1 MKEEKNVR
9 AFAYL
14 LGGEFDELVK
24 LLQAEDPKIRKNAA
38 LILGKME
45 SEDLLPV
52 LFDAYKAEKTLF
64 VRADYLKAISEMD
77 YRPLL
82 CELEQRL
89 ETLRSYETCAEEEK
103 HIAKER
109 RILQQM
115 VMKYRRTRR
124 HRFTGYDVPS
134 ELILVTN
141 RCQRE
146 AQLTR
151 YTDAG
156 SLCFRADCA
165 YTMQRLK
172 KSGRYVRGAN
182 CFFRS

>member
-1 MKEEKNVR
+1 M

-146 AQLTR
+146 ATADQIHGRRSALLSVSYTHLTLP
-151 YTDAG
+151 TKA
-156 SLCFRADCA
+156 
-165 YTMQRLK
+165 
-172 KSGRYVRGAN
+172 
-182 CFFRS
+182 